1 MTTAA
6 SSPQAQGAK
15 DLPWTPIV
23 TLMLWSGCLAIG
35 LLGMVVEYDR
45 PRPPASVSQPVQA
58 EILHVEL
65 TSDPLPP
72 ESAAPTVSASAP
84 PPLAAAPTPASAPP
98 LMTVAEPS
106 PAVAFA
112 LPVEGTAQGVPVA
125 EVGQAR
131 VEGVATHSAVSG
143 PALEALTFGQGDG
156 RQPAPEY
163 PRQARQ
169 SGQQGAVGVRFSV
182 GPDGRVLEAE
192 AVEPS
197 PWPLLNAAAVRVVRE
212 RWRFRPGPLRL
223 YIVSIRF
230 QLEN

>member
-1 MTTAA
+1 
-6 SSPQAQGAK
+6 
-15 DLPWTPIV
+15 
-23 TLMLWSGCLAIG
+23 
-35 LLGMVVEYDR
+35 MVVEYDR
-45 PRPPASVSQPVQA
+45 PRPPASASPPVQA

-72 ESAAPTVSASAP
+72 DSAAPTVTASGP

-98 LMTVAEPS
+98 MMTVAEPS

-112 LPVEGTAQGVPVA
+112 LSVAAPAKMAPVA
-125 EVGQAR
+125 EAGYAR
-131 VEGVATHSAVSG
+131 VEGVAPHTAASG
-143 PALEALTFGQGDG
+143 PAVEALTFGQGDG

-197 PWPLLNAAAVRVVRE
+197 PWPLLNAAAVRAVRE
-212 RWRFRPGPLRL
+212 RWRFRPGSLRL
-223 YIVSIRF
+223 YLVSIRF